1 MFNQWL
7 FDCLLKVSVLLGG
20 MTLIDLAWRNA
31 SADMKHRLWRWSCVI
46 ALILPLGSLLQ
57 PQYRL
62 PIALGDLI
70 VIGSR
75 TSSPT
80 VLEARNPSGFSG
92 GLLDSKTINALES
105 NSVDLGIR
113 DGGSS
118 RSLESDSNIPNL
130 PKGLNEEESPIAHDP
145 KATMPPVEWTSLWFT
160 KENLY
165 RCVFMIWIS
174 GVVLTL
180 RPLMSGRR
188 YIRRVLSNAE
198 EISDSGIL
206 LELQRTCET
215 FGSRCRVRLLHSSA
229 VSTPMT
235 FGVFWPLILLPSNW
249 RTWPSGAWQA
259 ALLHEFAHIQRRDVA
274 WQLLARVTCAI
285 YWFHPLVWYAA
296 MRLKIERELACDD
309 AVVTAG
315 QSATGY
321 ASHLVAIAKAC
332 IERTPEPGLAMA
344 QVTGLEQRIRALM
357 DDSRSH
363 AAVSGSLSVFLLLM
377 ALVVGGPLMI
387 VQATIMPV
395 HDFNLSEGVNA
406 DFQSAAKVDST
417 LEIAGTV
424 VGPNGQ
430 PIEGAKLYVLHNG
443 LGSSNVTEISKPAGI
458 SKSDGSFTFR
468 INPKNFDGNDGGWS
482 QAQLVATKDGY
493 GLAAGGIFLFEST
506 GRGVEAADG
515 MMRSFRSARM
525 IGNKRTLS
533 LTDDS
538 APIEGRVLDNTNQ
551 PLAGARVSVLD
562 LIGGSVTALDRW
574 EAEAGMDSQAWS
586 LVDNE
591 IRKSLYL
598 NYGRAFDSFLL
609 PIVTDA
615 EGRFAI
621 RGLGRNRVARLSICH
636 PRCEFQEI
644 QVRTRDGEILKTR
657 KQVLNERYETLG
669 VEMEPCYPRQFE
681 IAIPPSVPLVGTV
694 TDARTG
700 MPIPGAL
707 VSTGLDQVQFMF
719 AFGSRAVTDENGRF
733 ELHGFVSRAVKT
745 PLIPGLDVVTI
756 TPPVGSP
763 YFPLQVRPHVDLGKP
778 RHELDIA
785 LKSGV
790 FIRGQVRKKSTD
802 DAVMGTVYGA
812 PANDNSNA
820 EELLKLGATLKTHA
834 RTDSEGNFA
843 LLATPGK
850 FHVGCRA
857 MKSNEFILLGG
868 HLGQKEPTLPAY
880 LMNYVDEMVVGETGL
895 DNQKIQ
901 LLPQRTIEIE
911 VLDRSGK
918 PVSEGNN
925 GILSNNNKGTFSGS
939 SFHAIIRS
947 EVVTLYDYMTGDAA
961 KITVTADD
969 TRVKLQL
976 AQTATIRGRLI
987 AEDGSPKVGCV
998 ALGFEV
1004 MRSCRHADVV
1014 GGAFFGP
1021 PVTDLEGRFEMVGIV
1036 GQKYEFCLHSQNN
1049 LRSETI
1055 RVEVKSPDLI
1065 DLGDITMPTK

>member
-1 MFNQWL
+1 METFAGYLRLYVCRDVGLLQGFLVDFRSEWQYIASGSVLPLSTGSERWVVLKRSLTKLRKQASDMFNQWFL
-7 FDCLLKVSVLLGG
+7 DC
-20 MTLIDLAWRNA
+20 
-31 SADMKHRLWRWSCVI
+31 
-46 ALILPLGSLLQ
+46 
-57 PQYRL
+57 
-62 PIALGDLI
+62 
-70 VIGSR
+70 
-75 TSSPT
+75 
-80 VLEARNPSGFSG
+80 
-92 GLLDSKTINALES
+92 
-105 NSVDLGIR
+105 
-113 DGGSS
+113 
-118 RSLESDSNIPNL
+118 
-130 PKGLNEEESPIAHDP
+130 
-145 KATMPPVEWTSLWFT
+145 
-160 KENLY
+160 
-165 RCVFMIWIS
+165 
-174 GVVLTL
+174 
-180 RPLMSGRR
+180 
-188 YIRRVLSNAE
+188 
-198 EISDSGIL
+198 
-206 LELQRTCET
+206 
-215 FGSRCRVRLLHSSA
+215 
-229 VSTPMT
+229 
-235 FGVFWPLILLPSNW
+235 
-249 RTWPSGAWQA
+249 
-259 ALLHEFAHIQRRDVA
+259 
-274 WQLLARVTCAI
+274 
-285 YWFHPLVWYAA
+285 
-296 MRLKIERELACDD
+296 
-309 AVVTAG
+309 
-315 QSATGY
+315 
-321 ASHLVAIAKAC
+321 
-332 IERTPEPGLAMA
+332 
-344 QVTGLEQRIRALM
+344 LM

-363 AAVSGSLSVFLLLM
+363 APVSRSWSVFLLLM

-387 VQATIMPV
+387 VQSSILPV
-395 HDFNLSEGVNA
+395 HDFNLSEGANT
-406 DFQSAAKVDST
+406 DSRDAANDDST

-424 VGPNGQ
+424 VGPDGQ
-430 PIEGAKLYVLHNG
+430 PIGGAKLYVLHNG
-443 LGSSNVTEISKPAGI
+443 LGSPYVTEISKPADI

-468 INPKNFDGNDGGWS
+468 INPKDFDGNDGGWS

-493 GLAAGGIFLFEST
+493 GLAANGIFLFEST

-525 IGNKRTLS
+525 IGNKRTMS

-562 LIGGSVTALDRW
+562 LIGGSDTALDRW

-621 RGLGRNRVARLSICH
+621 RGLGCNRVARLSILH

-644 QVRTRDGEILKTR
+644 QVRTRDGEILKTP

-719 AFGSRAVTDENGRF
+719 AFGSRAVTDENGRY

-763 YFPLQVRPHVDLGKP
+763 YFPFRVRPHVDLEKP

-790 FIRGQVRKKSTD
+790 FIRGQVRNKSTD

-812 PANDNSNA
+812 PTNGNSNA

-850 FHVGCRA
+850 FHVGFRA

-880 LMNYVDEMVVGETGL
+880 LMNYVDEMVVGETGMG
-895 DNQKIQ
+895 DQKIQ
-901 LLPQRTIEIE
+901 LRPQRTIEIE

-925 GILSNNNKGTFSGS
+925 GILSNNNPGTFSGS

-961 KITVTADD
+961 KITVAADD

-998 ALGFEV
+998 AIGNEV
-1004 MRSCRHADVV
+1004 MRRCRHADVV
-1014 GGAFFGP
+1014 GGDFLWP
-1021 PVTDLEGRFEMVGIV
+1021 PVTDREGRFEMVGIV
-1036 GQKYEFCLHSQNN
+1036 GQNYGFCLHSQNPD

-1065 DLGDITMPTK
+1065 DLGDITMPSK